1 MIRTIAA
8 VGAASLVLTILPAAA
23 LAGSPAGAPRFGT
36 PGSAG
41 AGDAYFP
48 QDGNG
53 GYNVGHYDLRVRYQ
67 PSSGRLAGLA
77 TISARATQNLSAFNL
92 DLVGLNVRA
101 VSVDGRPATWSR
113 AGQELTVRPRK
124 TLRDDRRFTVVLRYG
139 GVPVS
144 LEGAGFIA
152 TDDGFDI
159 VGEPHVAASWF
170 PVNDHPTDKAAYTFR
185 VTVPRGRQVVA
196 NGDLVDVDRHRGR
209 ATWTWHAPDPMASYL
224 ATVDVGE
231 FQLDA
236 YRRGGIRYLDAID
249 PDLFEPVAAPSTGT
263 RFAVSQP
270 GISAYKRLLRQI
282 DVPAG
287 GATVGF
293 TMTRDTEADWDFVF
307 VEAHAVGSEEWTTL
321 PDANGNTADDPGFS
335 CLVWPDLHPFIS
347 DHYMSVDQGAE
358 TCSPTNGAGEWW
370 AASGASGGPEQ
381 WLVDLSAYA
390 GSTVELSISYASDQS
405 VPQGGVYV
413 DDIVV
418 STGEGS
424 TSFETGF
431 DGWTVPGAPAGSPGN
446 EDDWIIGTAAD
457 VPPPPGEFAAAAFAR
472 QPEIIGFESSVF
484 GRYPWRSAGGIV
496 DDVEGLGFALENQ
509 TRPVYSKGFFSDP
522 ESSDGVVV
530 HELAHQWYGDSLA
543 VKRWKEI
550 WLNEGFATYAEWLWQ
565 AREGIAT
572 EQETFDFFYEDF
584 IAPDDPWWD
593 ITIGDPGPDQLFEF
607 PVYFR
612 GAMTLHQ
619 LRLTVGDADFF
630 RILRVWAQS
639 RAGDNVATREFIRLS
654 ERISG
659 QELHDLFN
667 DWLYTPGRPELPTA
681 QRASAPDEL
690 PATRPAGIDALIATM
705 KLETSSRR

>member
-1 MIRTIAA
+1 
-8 VGAASLVLTILPAAA
+8 
-23 LAGSPAGAPRFGT
+23 
-36 PGSAG
+36 
-41 AGDAYFP
+41 
-48 QDGNG
+48 
-53 GYNVGHYDLRVRYQ
+53 
-67 PSSGRLAGLA
+67 
-77 TISARATQNLSAFNL
+77 
-92 DLVGLNVRA
+92 
-101 VSVDGRPATWSR
+101 
-113 AGQELTVRPRK
+113 
-124 TLRDDRRFTVVLRYG
+124 
-139 GVPVS
+139 
-144 LEGAGFIA
+144 
-152 TDDGFDI
+152 
-159 VGEPHVAASWF
+159 
-170 PVNDHPTDKAAYTFR
+170 
-185 VTVPRGRQVVA
+185 
-196 NGDLVDVDRHRGR
+196 
-209 ATWTWHAPDPMASYL
+209 
-224 ATVDVGE
+224 
-231 FQLDA
+231 
-236 YRRGGIRYLDAID
+236 
-249 PDLFEPVAAPSTGT
+249 
-263 RFAVSQP
+263 
-270 GISAYKRLLRQI
+270 
-282 DVPAG
+282 
-287 GATVGF
+287 
-293 TMTRDTEADWDFVF
+293 
-307 VEAHAVGSEEWTTL
+307 
-321 PDANGNTADDPGFS
+321 
-335 CLVWPDLHPFIS
+335 
-347 DHYMSVDQGAE
+347 MSVDQGAE